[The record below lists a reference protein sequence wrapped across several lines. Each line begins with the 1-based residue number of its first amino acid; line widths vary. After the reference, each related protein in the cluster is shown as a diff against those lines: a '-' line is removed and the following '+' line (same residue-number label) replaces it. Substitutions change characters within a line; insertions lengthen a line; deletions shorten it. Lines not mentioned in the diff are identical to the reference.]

1 MLQVTTQPK
10 EETMVEIPAGAKVPQ
25 DRKPK
30 KEDVED
36 LIGGDTIITVRGVD
50 FTIPQEVRDDFELL
64 DDLAQLDA
72 REDATRLPSLLR
84 RLLPDIDQGE
94 DKPARD
100 QWKIAMD
107 LLRGKNGRV
116 TIEDGATFVWDVM
129 TELDPN
135 S

>member
-1 MLQVTTQPK
+1 
-10 EETMVEIPAGAKVPQ
+10 MVEIPAGAKVPQ

-94 DKPARD
+94 DKPARN
-100 QWKIAMD
+100 QWKTAMD
-107 LLRGKNGRV
+107 LLRGENGRV
-116 TIEDGATFVWDVM
+116 TIEDGANFVWDIM
-129 TELDPN
+129 KELDPN

>member
-1 MLQVTTQPK
+1 
-10 EETMVEIPAGAKVPQ
+10 MVEIPAGAKVPQ
-25 DRKPK
+25 DRKSK
-30 KEDVED
+30 KEDDED

-84 RLLPDIDQGE
+84 RLLPDIDQGG
-94 DKPARD
+94 DKPGRN

-107 LLRGKNGRV
+107 LLRGENGRV
-116 TIEDGATFVWDVM
+116 TIEDGANFVWDVM
-129 TELDPN
+129 KELDPN